1 MGVSTC
7 APFGVWACAVVTGVW
22 FCDSYCLWLC
32 PRASGDVWAALS
44 HPLAGVGPGAV
55 QREARG
61 GLVSVRAGLC
71 VCLGGTVV
79 RSLRLDA
86 LADFAH
92 VLSW

>member
-1 MGVSTC
+1 M
-7 APFGVWACAVVTGVW
+7 
-22 FCDSYCLWLC
+22 
-32 PRASGDVWAALS
+32 
-44 HPLAGVGPGAV
+44 AGVGPGAV
-55 QREARG
+55 QREAWG

-79 RSLRLDA
+79 WSLPLGA